1 LSIEGSTN
9 AISLEIILDKIH
21 CVEER
26 GIDWGGSDEIYAR
39 IDIDDGKHPLKQVR
53 APDVLNV
60 AYRGYYS
67 MDTGETIEINQSIYK
82 VDEVGPYIQINVV
95 ALDDEWSDSLA
106 RARAHLPTLPERE
119 DEVIGSS
126 QIRFSKSEDWGRGTQ
141 HRVRCGGSSA
151 CVDLYFTIK

>member
-1 LSIEGSTN
+1 MSVEGSTK
-9 AISLEIILDKIH
+9 ATSLEIILDKIH

-39 IDIDDGKHPLKQVR
+39 IDIDDGKHPIKQVR
-53 APDVLNV
+53 VPDVSEV
-60 AYRGYYS
+60 AFRGYYS
-67 MDTGETIEINQSIYK
+67 MDTGDILEINQSIYK
-82 VDEVGPYIQINVV
+82 MDDVGSYIQINVV

-106 RARAHLPTLPERE
+106 RARTHLPTLPERE
-119 DEVIGSS
+119 DEVIGST
-126 QIRFSKSEDWGRGTQ
+126 QIRFSQSEDWGRGKQ